1 MKAKGSCVDVGDKE
15 KTDMIG
21 SGPNFMRDNSKGEG
35 RKTVRG
41 KVSVQIAINKHNVES
56 FYEIKKFQDFEFIVS
71 VSDRRLWVLERSL
84 A

>member
-1 MKAKGSCVDVGDKE
+1 MEAKGSCVDVLDKE
-15 KTDMIG
+15 ETDMIG
-21 SGPNFMRDNSKGEG
+21 SGPNVMRDDREGEG

-71 VSDRRLWVLERSL
+71 VSDRGSGSL
-84 A
+84 KGH

>member
-1 MKAKGSCVDVGDKE
+1 MKAKGSCVDVRDKE
-15 KTDMIG
+15 ETDMIG
-21 SGPNFMRDNSKGEG
+21 SGPNVMRDDRKGES

-71 VSDRRLWVLERSL
+71 VSDRGSGSL
-84 A
+84 KGH